1 MSQKGVL
8 LMNCVKCG
16 KEHND
21 YPFRVLQVQTFHVRD
36 FGKNSRV
43 QALGGFEEYHVCRA
57 CTEEKYA
64 AAMNVGAVVLTTD
77 EAAEVL
83 RVGFNTLYDLLQSG
97 KLKAYRNG
105 RFWKIP
111 KKSIIEYI
119 IEQSKLS

>member
-1 MSQKGVL
+1 MLS
-8 LMNCVKCG
+8 
-16 KEHND
+16 E
-21 YPFRVLQVQTFHVRD
+21 YP
-36 FGKNSRV
+36 
-43 QALGGFEEYHVCRA
+43 E
-57 CTEEKYA
+57 
-64 AAMNVGAVVLTTD
+64 VLTTD

-97 KLKAYRNG
+97 KLKAYTNG

>member
-1 MSQKGVL
+1 MLS
-8 LMNCVKCG
+8 
-16 KEHND
+16 E
-21 YPFRVLQVQTFHVRD
+21 YP
-36 FGKNSRV
+36 
-43 QALGGFEEYHVCRA
+43 E
-57 CTEEKYA
+57 
-64 AAMNVGAVVLTTD
+64 VLTTD

-119 IEQSKLS
+119 IEQSKLR